1 MCTIVP
7 SRSVHGENRSS
18 VTDEPVEFEK
28 RPVEGQDFRRI
39 THHSRGIYGRCLK
52 SIEENRRCQRENRSS
67 VTDEPVEFEK
77 RLVEVQDLRRITY
90 HSRGIYG
97 RCLNSIQENRKM
109 STGRTGRQLQMN
121 RWSLRNDRSEF
132 KTSGELPIILEES
145 MEDASNP

>member
-28 RPVEGQDFRRI
+28 RPVEGQDF
-39 THHSRGIYGRCLK
+39 
-52 SIEENRRCQRENRSS
+52 
-67 VTDEPVEFEK
+67 
-77 RLVEVQDLRRITY
+77 RRITY